1 MKRIL
6 AEMTTLERRWAAG
19 IIGIVFL
26 MLNYFF
32 VWPHFHDWA
41 VDTARMDKADAQIAI
56 YQKEIRHKDEY
67 RRKLNELQSD
77 GLSVLPEDQA
87 IDFVRFYNSRAVSNK
102 VVVTSQGR
110 MITSTNEFFL
120 EQQVGITVQ
129 SDETNLVSFLYSLG
143 AGNSMIRIRN
153 MSLRPDPSHM
163 QLVANISLVA
173 SYQKNT
179 IARTN
184 VSAVRALAETPRS
197 APTPATP
204 VYHPPP
210 AMAPRP
216 MPALG
221 ERGPGFQERE
231 HTNHHAG
238 PFGRRT
244 ETNRTV
250 LPNFKNQ

>member
-1 MKRIL
+1 MMRYLDQFKPQ
-6 AEMTTLERRWAAG
+6 ERRWVVG
-19 IIGIVFL
+19 VGCVVFL

-41 VDTARMDKADAQIAI
+41 VDAARMEKADAQTAI

-67 RRKLNELQSD
+67 RRKLNDLQSD
-77 GLSVLPEDQA
+77 GSSVLPEDQA

-110 MITSTNEFFL
+110 MVTRTNEFFL

-129 SDETNLVSFLYSLG
+129 ADETNLVNYLYGLG
-143 AGNSMIRIRN
+143 AGNSMIRVRA

-173 SYQKNT
+173 SYQKNST
-179 IARTN
+179 ARTN
-184 VSAVRALAETPRS
+184 VSAVRAVAETPRS
-197 APTPATP
+197 APAPVAPA
-204 VYHPPP
+204 YHPPP